1 MNAMYPLSIY
11 RRIERQWVERI
22 NSLSRIR
29 SQIVVATERM
39 LQRAFPNNG
48 SLIPI
53 PVRANGG
60 RRRLDQSRPQ

>member
-11 RRIERQWVERI
+11 RRIERI
-22 NSLSRIR
+22 GSLRRIR
-29 SQIVVATERM
+29 NRIVVATARM

-48 SLIPI
+48 SLIPV

-60 RRRLDQSRPQ
+60 RRRFDQSRPQ